1 MIDLVVMKKTIK
13 FYILTVIKILII
25 MKNWL
30 FWMKT
35 KETYVKIHQI
45 NLRSMNNYFLRIK
58 NLKKKEEEWKH
69 HK

>member
-1 MIDLVVMKKTIK
+1 MIDLVVMKKIIK

-35 KETYVKIHQI
+35 KETYVKNHQI

-58 NLKKKEEEWKH
+58 NLKKNEEEWKH